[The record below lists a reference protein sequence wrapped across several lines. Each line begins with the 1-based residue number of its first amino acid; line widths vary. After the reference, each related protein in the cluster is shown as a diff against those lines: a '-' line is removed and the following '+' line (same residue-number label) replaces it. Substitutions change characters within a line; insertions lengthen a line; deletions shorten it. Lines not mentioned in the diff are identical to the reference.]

1 MSRRA
6 FTRCRP
12 AVSSRG
18 FISFD
23 CALADYVAGGDPEG
37 WGGRRRHGDRLRH
50 PAGRRARWCSPSWP
64 AHPASSWTVT
74 MVAGPCESGRPD
86 GRGRRETL

>member
-37 WGGRRRHGDRLRH
+37 
-50 PAGRRARWCSPSWP
+50 
-64 AHPASSWTVT
+64 
-74 MVAGPCESGRPD
+74 
-86 GRGRRETL
+86 